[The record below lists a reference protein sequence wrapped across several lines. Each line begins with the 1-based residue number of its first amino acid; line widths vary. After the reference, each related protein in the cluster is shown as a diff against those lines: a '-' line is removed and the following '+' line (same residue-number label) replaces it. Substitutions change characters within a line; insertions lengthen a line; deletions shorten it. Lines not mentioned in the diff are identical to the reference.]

1 MNKQITLII
10 LAFIPTTSWSA
21 GFNCTKANTF
31 IEQAICNNQELSTLD
46 NDLMTAYKK
55 AISVSDKDTLK
66 IEQRIWLK
74 TKRNKCE
81 NNSCLK
87 KAYLARLKELSIDTP
102 KTINQ
107 KPINLK
113 PDKSN
118 DTTVKNSRLKEV
130 VLTPIQSKPL
140 DNKTGRNNGKSDI
153 SDSNASQ
160 TWEEDII
167 QRIEQLKDNN

>member
-10 LAFIPTTSWSA
+10 LAFIPATSWSA

-31 IEQAICNNQELSTLD
+31 IEQAICNDQELSTLD
-46 NDLMTAYKK
+46 NYLMTAYKK
-55 AISVSDKDTLK
+55 AIRVSDKDTLK

-87 KAYLARLKELSIDTP
+87 KAYLARLKELSKDTDTP
-102 KTINQ
+102 KTINK

-113 PDKSN
+113 SDKSN
-118 DTTVKNSRLKEV
+118 DTIVKNSRLKEV
-130 VLTPIQSKPL
+130 VLTPIHSKSL
-140 DNKTGRNNGKSDI
+140 DNKTNGKSDI

-167 QRIEQLKDNN
+167 QRIEQLKDSN